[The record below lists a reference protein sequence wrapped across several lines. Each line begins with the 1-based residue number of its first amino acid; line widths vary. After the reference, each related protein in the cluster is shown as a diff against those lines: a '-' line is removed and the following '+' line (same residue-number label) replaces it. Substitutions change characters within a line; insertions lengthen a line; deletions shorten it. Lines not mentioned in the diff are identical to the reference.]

1 MSGVCSSTA
10 AGRSSSSIL
19 MSSVAYNCGDGPSD
33 GAIVARSSS
42 CTRGSRKGSA
52 MKMTSKPNPSHQYI
66 DIVSSTGRISFGM
79 MYVRAP

>member
-1 MSGVCSSTA
+1 MLSGVCSSTA

-52 MKMTSKPNPSHQYI
+52 MKMTSKPNPSHQKT
-66 DIVSSTGRISFGM
+66 DMVSSTGSSAMGM
-79 MYVRAP
+79 V